1 MSDAGASDPIPGL
14 VRDPHPDPEAV
25 GEDAELVER
34 LRAEIAADGPITF
47 ARFMERA
54 LYEPGHGYYRRT
66 AAGPGFAGDFV
77 TAPELHPIFG
87 AAIGRLLEQAWVALD
102 RPDPFVVTEA
112 GAGTG
117 ALAAG
122 LLGGLRDTGSPLLP
136 AIRYRPVEREAA
148 RIAALRDRLATDGLA
163 SQLIDDGTPKD
174 AIETGAVV
182 ANEVL
187 DALPV
192 HRVVGRPEGLRERF
206 VGVDGDRFAWV
217 EAEPSTPELAT
228 RLEAERV
235 ELADGQVT
243 EVCLAIDGWLAAA
256 TAHLARGPV
265 VLVDYADEPATL
277 HSIARPDGTLR
288 AFARHAVG
296 GDALRHVG
304 RQDLTATVDLA
315 AVRAAA
321 ARAGLDPL
329 GETTQAELL
338 AASGDLASAWLRRP
352 GATIEDALLLRSALA
367 RLLDPRGMGG
377 FRVLAFGR
385 GMPPDAALPALRR
398 IDR

>member
-1 MSDAGASDPIPGL
+1 MTGGGSDAIPGL

-34 LRAEIAADGPITF
+34 LRAEIAAEGPITF

-54 LYEPGHGYYRRT
+54 LYEPGHGYYRRPDRGSGVRGRLRH
-66 AAGPGFAGDFV
+66 GPGAAPDLRHRDRAVARAGLGRRWTV
-77 TAPELHPIFG
+77 RTRSSSPRPAPERAPSPPACSAG
-87 AAIGRLLEQAWVALD
+87 CGTRARRSSPRSATARWNARKRASPRSGTASRPTAW
-102 RPDPFVVTEA
+102 RVTSSTTRRR
-112 GAGTG
+112 G
-117 ALAAG
+117 
-122 LLGGLRDTGSPLLP
+122 
-136 AIRYRPVEREAA
+136 
-148 RIAALRDRLATDGLA
+148 
-163 SQLIDDGTPKD
+163 D

-192 HRVVGRPEGLRERF
+192 HRVVGRPDGLRERF

-217 EAEPSTPELAT
+217 EAEPSTPELAA
-228 RLEAERV
+228 RLEAEGV

-243 EVCLAIDGWLAAA
+243 EVCLAVDGWLAAT

-265 VLVDYADEPATL
+265 VLVDYADEPAAL

-321 ARAGLDPL
+321 ARAGLDPV

-338 AASGDLASAWLRRP
+338 AASGDLASAWLSRP
-352 GATIEDALLLRSALA
+352 GATIEDALLLRSALQ

-377 FRVLAFGR
+377 FRVLVFGR